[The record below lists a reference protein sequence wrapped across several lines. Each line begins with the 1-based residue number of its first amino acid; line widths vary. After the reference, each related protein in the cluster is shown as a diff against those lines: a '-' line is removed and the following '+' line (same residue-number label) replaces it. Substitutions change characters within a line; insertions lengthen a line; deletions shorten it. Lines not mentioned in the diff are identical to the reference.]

1 MRSLKINGTTHKVDV
16 EDEINS
22 TASFLENDSNI
33 LIFFGSDDG
42 FLYATDLEG
51 NFLDG
56 WPQEI
61 GEDIDNSVSF
71 ADLDG
76 DGEPEV
82 VIGVSNKL
90 YAYHIDGSLYY
101 RFPISYD
108 FSFTSTPSIADLDG
122 DGDLEIIAGSAG
134 DVISIDI
141 MDSGLLSQ
149 FGYAYWNQDRGNNM
163 RTGFYE
169 SFDIECLVPMLGD
182 LNCDGFSDI
191 LDIVS
196 IVNIILDSEQES
208 GYQVW
213 VGDLNQDG
221 IIDVLDVISIVNSI
235 AN

>member
-1 MRSLKINGTTHKVDV
+1 VSSYGVSLFDV
-16 EDEINS
+16 QTADQVNS
-22 TASFLENDSNI
+22 SASFVDI
-33 LIFFGSDDG
+33 GGTPYAFFGSDDG
-42 FLYATDLEG
+42 FLYAVDLEG

-76 DGEPEV
+76 DGESEV
-82 VIGVSNKL
+82 IIGVSNKL

-101 RFPISYD
+101 RFPVSYD
-108 FSFTSTPSIADLDG
+108 FSFTSTPTIIDLDG

-149 FGYAYWNQDRGNNM
+149 FGYPYWNQDRGNNM

-169 SFDIECLVPMLGD
+169 SFDIECLAPTLGD

-196 IVNIILDSEQES
+196 IVNIILDFEQES
-208 GYQVW
+208 GYQAW
-213 VGDLNQDG
+213 VADLNQDG
-221 IIDVLDVISIVNSI
+221 IIDVLDVIIIVNSI